1 MKLSSMTL
9 ALAVLAML
17 GVGFVSGCGKD
28 SSSTPATP
36 TTEKAEDAVKDAAD
50 KTEDAVKDAADKAGD
65 AVKDAADNVG
75 DKVEEAKDAM

>member
-36 TTEKAEDAVKDAAD
+36 TTEKAEDAVTPFPGRELAM
-50 KTEDAVKDAADKAGD
+50 AVRT
-65 AVKDAADNVG
+65 VG
-75 DKVEEAKDAM
+75 SRSEGFK